1 MFEGCRGEGSGATAP
16 SVVSVPIAGVFRAHS
31 GRAGS
36 SGFAKSRF
44 RILLEADGAELPPLY
59 WLHWFSLSES
69 PELPL
74 PLSSSSS
81 WKSMGESAN
90 ESSGEGFSTE
100 DATPTEAAVAAAPD
114 VVESAAAEEEEAK
127 PVPPA
132 APPPDAL
139 RRHIMLLNDLDA
151 RSLEIESSKDGRL
164 ISSNA
169 LNNGEDINSSSIRL
183 IYECKDDMINKDA
196 VMKIEKEYCYG
207 LSPNP

>member
-1 MFEGCRGEGSGATAP
+1 MRFRKRKIFLTLFLTITAAATSAFTVTDVFEGCRGEGRGAAAAGAA
-16 SVVSVPIAGVFRAHS
+16 SVTMAGFFRAHS

-44 RILLEADGAELPPLY
+44 RILLEADWAELPPLY

-81 WKSMGESAN
+81 SKSMGESAN
-90 ESSGEGFSTE
+90 ESSGEGLSTE
-100 DATPTEAAVAAAPD
+100 DATPTEADVAAAPD

-127 PVPPA
+127 PAPPA
-132 APPPDAL
+132 APDPDAL

-151 RSLEIESSKDGRL
+151 RWLKIESSKDG
-164 ISSNA
+164 
-169 LNNGEDINSSSIRL
+169 
-183 IYECKDDMINKDA
+183 
-196 VMKIEKEYCYG
+196 
-207 LSPNP
+207 